1 MSLLMSI
8 AVGIGLTLVAVVAVA
23 VPFLAALLVVE
34 FTDAG
39 CLALP
44 VFIIGLAVT
53 LGALAGVADHYQL

>member
-1 MSLLMSI
+1 MSLLVSI
-8 AVGIGLTLVAVVAVA
+8 AAGIGLMLVAIAAVA

-34 FTDAG
+34 FTDVG

>member
-1 MSLLMSI
+1 MSI
-8 AVGIGLTLVAVVAVA
+8 AAGIGLTLVAVVAVA
-23 VPFLAALLVVE
+23 VPFLVALLVVE

-53 LGALAGVADHYQL
+53 LGALAGVADYYQL

>member
-8 AVGIGLTLVAVVAVA
+8 AAGIGLTLVAVVAVA
-23 VPFLAALLVVE
+23 VPFLVALLVVE

-53 LGALAGVADHYQL
+53 LGALAGVTDYYQL